1 MYFIHEKT
9 VRANKAW
16 IENEWICIRLEDD
29 REIWF
34 PAYKNQRLAKAN
46 SEQLAEVELIYDG
59 TGLHWESLDEDL
71 SIVGILEGKFDL

>member
-1 MYFIHEKT
+1 
-9 VRANKAW
+9 
-16 IENEWICIRLEDD
+16 
-29 REIWF
+29 
-34 PAYKNQRLAKAN
+34 LAKAN